1 MRILEIIFAR
11 LVVDIQTS
19 RRMLYVSFE
28 FESKFGGSFLF
39 FFFLK
44 RDAQRGDEWLPPRA
58 TAFLLFTERL
68 QKNVLAS
75 PSPDRRFLFFNFTDC
90 KVRMDT
96 QLSFFFFFSLPVVA
110 IVNVSPFSFF
120 LTLPFH
126 QIRLHYL

>member
-1 MRILEIIFAR
+1 MAAASRNCVFVIHGTVTKECSR
-11 LVVDIQTS
+11 LP
-19 RRMLYVSFE
+19 L
-28 FESKFGGSFLF
+28 
-39 FFFLK
+39 
-44 RDAQRGDEWLPPRA
+44 
-58 TAFLLFTERL
+58 
-68 QKNVLAS
+68 S
-75 PSPDRRFLFFNFTDC
+75 PPDRRFLFFNFTDC